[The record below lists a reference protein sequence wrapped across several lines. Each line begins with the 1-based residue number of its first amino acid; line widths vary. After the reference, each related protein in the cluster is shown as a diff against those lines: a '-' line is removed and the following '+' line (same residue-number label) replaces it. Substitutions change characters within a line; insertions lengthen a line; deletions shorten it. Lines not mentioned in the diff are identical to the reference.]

1 METTKNNNIKMNISP
16 GMFKHMQEREFI
28 PADAKETDDLVWMIG
43 ETFSGLENLNYDAGD
58 LMTRM
63 RPNVEAILQS
73 LAIDNPPSQ
82 SSRCIRAIE
91 VYKDI
96 TEFHYSSDDNIDRE
110 MGLAFKIKD
119 MSSTRFLRFLNSQ
132 KKLGRIRREM
142 RHDIKILELF
152 MALHEVC
159 RVVESNSFDAD
170 TTPSESVCMTCDL
183 SRTWKYENCVMVDGE
198 IFEVPEQG

>member
-1 METTKNNNIKMNISP
+1 
-16 GMFKHMQEREFI
+16 
-28 PADAKETDDLVWMIG
+28 
-43 ETFSGLENLNYDAGD
+43 
-58 LMTRM
+58 
-63 RPNVEAILQS
+63 
-73 LAIDNPPSQ
+73 
-82 SSRCIRAIE
+82 
-91 VYKDI
+91 
-96 TEFHYSSDDNIDRE
+96 

-142 RHDIKILELF
+142 RHDIKVLELF

-159 RVVESNSFDAD
+159 GVVEGGGLEAAMA
-170 TTPSESVCMTCDL
+170 PSKSVRMTCDL